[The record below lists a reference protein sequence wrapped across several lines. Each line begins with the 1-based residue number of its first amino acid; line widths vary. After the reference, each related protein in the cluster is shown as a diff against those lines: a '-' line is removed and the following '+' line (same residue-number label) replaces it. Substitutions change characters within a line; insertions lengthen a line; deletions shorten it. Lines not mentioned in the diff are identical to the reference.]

1 MMHYREC
8 PSTHLLASLLL
19 AAVLFGVAGSAQA
32 GGGQYLDVDRID
44 RWLQAMVQVQAYA
57 ADATELDGASLQPDF
72 AADTV
77 AFHHALIRAY
87 REHEAV
93 RAASVEHGFS
103 SAREWA
109 DTGNLI
115 FQVYS
120 ALRRPGQLGA
130 REDAMR
136 GTFEDIR
143 RDPELDEE
151 VRAALLRQ
159 MHSVWRNM
167 RQFGHGVDSRDRAAV
182 EQRHSEIA
190 AVFGS

>member
-1 MMHYREC
+1 MNRLLVMM
-8 PSTHLLASLLL
+8 SALLL
-19 AAVLFGVAGSAQA
+19 GIGMADRAVAGE
-32 GGGQYLDVDRID
+32 YLDAERID
-44 RWLQAMVQVQAYA
+44 RWLETMVQVQAYA
-57 ADATELDGASLQPDF
+57 ASAADLDDASLQPDF

-93 RAASVEHGFS
+93 RAVIVEHGFS
-103 SAREWA
+103 SARAWA

-120 ALRRPGQLGA
+120 ALRRPGPLGA
-130 REDAMR
+130 REDAMQ
-136 GTFEDIR
+136 GTFDDIR

-182 EQRHSEIA
+182 EQRYSEIA
-190 AVFGS
+190 AIFGS